1 MMRLDTMVEEITAN
15 DFKEPTMIIK
25 INRHYREGMGA
36 EALYNTTRQWWR
48 ISLERAQRMK
58 YALAVVNGIV
68 LEVYQIDHWEYG
80 GEEHDK
86 RSRFFGQ
93 VAEERVRQRF
103 VGKTVKA
110 LYPKGASTPTR
121 YFG

>member
-1 MMRLDTMVEEITAN
+1 MMKLDTTVEEITAS

-36 EALYNTTRQWWR
+36 EDLYNTTRQWWR
-48 ISLERAQRMK
+48 VSLDHAQRMK

-68 LEVYQIDHWEYG
+68 LEVYKMERWEYG

-86 RSRFFGQ
+86 RSCFFGQ
-93 VAEERVRQRF
+93 VAEESVRQRF
-103 VGKTVKA
+103 IGKSVKA
-110 LYPKGASTPTR
+110 LFTKGDASPVR
-121 YFG
+121 YFD